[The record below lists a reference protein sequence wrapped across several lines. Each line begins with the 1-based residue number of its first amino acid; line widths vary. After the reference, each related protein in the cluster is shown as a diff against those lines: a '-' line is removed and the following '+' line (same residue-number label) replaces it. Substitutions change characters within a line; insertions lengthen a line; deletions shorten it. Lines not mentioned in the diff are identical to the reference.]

1 MYTFLSSLSSDNLA
15 SDQDPACSSVEYT
28 ATNGAKVRLIRVQ
41 PARQTGDVSE
51 LEFRCV
57 GRPLKPKG
65 PCRVSPA
72 RKQDTPRIMGAREP
86 TLIKEDHVE
95 KGLPGPALQ
104 RSVEATS
111 QQRDPSGESGRKE
124 GDEVLEMEREYAAQ
138 RKRNTEI
145 LGKIRERSKR
155 LGR

>member
-1 MYTFLSSLSSDNLA
+1 MYTFLSSLPSDNLG

-28 ATNGAKVRLIRVQ
+28 ATNGAKVRLIQVQ
-41 PARQTGDVSE
+41 PTRQTGDVSE

-57 GRPLKPKG
+57 GPPLKPKG
-65 PCRVSPA
+65 P
-72 RKQDTPRIMGAREP
+72 RIMGARGP
-86 TLIKEDHVE
+86 TLIKEGHVE

-104 RSVEATS
+104 RGVGPTS

-124 GDEVLEMEREYAAQ
+124 GDEVLEREREYAAQ